1 MPKYFFTLVSSFWG
15 KMGLQKEWCWILAKR
30 DTLTQSFQ
38 QFWQRNKVFFVRK
51 TYKTTGTLRGSPLDP
66 AMKIIVLIH
75 VCFRNISNIFAN
87 HVMPVLVN
95 NLNITIC
102 KGSYILLH
110 GEQCLFFFFIT
121 LYWQNIHFPY
131 GYKAYS
137 EFSQTSEM
145 KLFTKI
151 KKWLKAANYFWRK
164 FHIE

>member
-15 KMGLQKEWCWILAKR
+15 KMCLQKEWCWILAKR

-75 VCFRNISNIFAN
+75 ACFRNISNIFAN

-102 KGSYILLH
+102 KGSYVLLH
-110 GEQCLFFFFIT
+110 GEQCSFF
-121 LYWQNIHFPY
+121 LYHSILTKHSLPLWIQSVFRIQSNIWDEAFY
-131 GYKAYS
+131 
-137 EFSQTSEM
+137 Q
-145 KLFTKI
+145 I
-151 KKWLKAANYFWRK
+151 KKWLKAVNYFWRK